1 MHSSIESEYIPM
13 RSWTVPLPSAAGT
26 PDLQS
31 MPQVMRKFEPVKGAV
46 YSVLLEPGHSLLGTA
61 LGIGVLVDEV
71 DDAVDV
77 LEDVGVDVLK
87 DAGVDEDMLNVVLV
101 EGELSVDEW
110 RDPKTLPTTPPTSA
124 SNSTATKA
132 RHNQKVVTRSL
143 QIRLSGVGLRSSV
156 MIWPCD

>member
-1 MHSSIESEYIPM
+1 
-13 RSWTVPLPSAAGT
+13 
-26 PDLQS
+26 
-31 MPQVMRKFEPVKGAV
+31 
-46 YSVLLEPGHSLLGTA
+46 VLLEPGHSLLGTA

-71 DDAVDV
+71 DEVVDV
-77 LEDVGVDVLK
+77 LED
-87 DAGVDEDMLNVVLV
+87 ATVDEDMLNVVLV

-110 RDPKTLPTTPPTSA
+110 RDPKTPPTTPPTSA

-156 MIWPCD
+156 MIWSCD